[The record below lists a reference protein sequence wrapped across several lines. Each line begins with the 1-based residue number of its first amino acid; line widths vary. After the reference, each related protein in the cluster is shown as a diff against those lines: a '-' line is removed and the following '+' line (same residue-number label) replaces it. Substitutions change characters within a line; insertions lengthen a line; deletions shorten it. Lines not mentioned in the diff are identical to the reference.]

1 MVLYLSLFNCFLLK
15 TKKQT
20 KEDVKKKILWVK
32 LVLLYVVREMG
43 HPLLRVFFRAHT
55 RVLYC
60 LYLVLM
66 LYCITTHHDSKLG
79 VLCALQFGLKS
90 RNRTGQAGTCC
101 QRDGTTCGILAC

>member
-20 KEDVKKKILWVK
+20 KEDVKKNL
-32 LVLLYVVREMG
+32 MG
-43 HPLLRVFFRAHT
+43 QTCAFIRRTRDGSPASEGFFRAHT

-90 RNRTGQAGTCC
+90 RNRTGRAGTCC